1 MGPLDGIRIVD
12 FTQVV
17 AGPVATML
25 LAELG
30 ADVIKIEYPGI
41 GDITRSSGFSKGGM
55 NSAVLNC
62 NRGKRS
68 IPVSYTHLR
77 AHET

>member
-30 ADVIKIEYPGI
+30 ADVIKVEYPGI

-55 NSAVLNC
+55 NSAVLNVIEASVPY
-62 NRGKRS
+62 RS
-68 IPVSYTHLR
+68 I
-77 AHET
+77 